1 LPVPTLIFLD
11 PCGYKGLSLDLIAA
25 ALSGFGN
32 DGIFFFTYS
41 RINMKLDLEIMNDSI
56 DEFFEAERA
65 KGLRS
70 DIKHRT
76 PAEREELILAAVSDA
91 IKQVGAI
98 SLPFKFKSDN
108 GRTSHHLIYASKNER
123 AAQMMK
129 RILKSVSSA
138 VDQGVGSNEH
148 DPRVKSTTASLFAG
162 MYEVEDRL
170 LKLFA
175 GREISFG
182 DLLAEESET
191 KFTDTNYRD
200 ALLGLEAEGRVI
212 AEPPADARRY
222 QAGGQK
228 RTLSKKVL
236 LKFRSTHKNG

>member
-1 LPVPTLIFLD
+1 
-11 PCGYKGLSLDLIAA
+11 
-25 ALSGFGN
+25 
-32 DGIFFFTYS
+32 
-41 RINMKLDLEIMNDSI
+41 MKLDLEIMNDSI